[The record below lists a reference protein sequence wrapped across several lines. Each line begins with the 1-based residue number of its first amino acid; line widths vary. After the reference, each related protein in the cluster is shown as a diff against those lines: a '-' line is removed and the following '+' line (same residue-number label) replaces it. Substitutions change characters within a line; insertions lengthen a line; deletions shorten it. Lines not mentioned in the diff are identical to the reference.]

1 MCPGL
6 LRLVL
11 LYCFERLVTEG
22 RENMDRQRYCVYNQ
36 TSECFLSLGVMLG
49 MNTFARLKGIFGKGF
64 RVDEGSWITRPQGLH
79 TLTLLSARDI
89 IYLDEN
95 HRVMDVIESFPRFCF
110 APVRDGAK
118 TILALPPR
126 AVYSSQ
132 TQPGNQL
139 LICRAEEMEFRLRS
153 SPQPMVG
160 ATIVQPEPSRTT
172 WPKNWLPQPA
182 KGNRRSA
189 MRKRW
194 PRLVAFDAK
203 GSALAVHG
211 IRDISAS
218 GIYLMTEER
227 WPLGAQVKMS
237 LQRTDSADDN
247 ARNPITV
254 QLRVSRWGEDGVGL
268 EFIQPEVDETAL
280 LAMRVQ

>member
-1 MCPGL
+1 M
-6 LRLVL
+6 
-11 LYCFERLVTEG
+11 E
-22 RENMDRQRYCVYNQ
+22 RQRYCVYNQ
-36 TSECFLSLGVMLG
+36 TSECFLSLGVTLG
-49 MNTFARLKGIFGKGF
+49 INSFARLKRVFSKGSS
-64 RVDEGSWITRPQGLH
+64 RIDEGSWISRPHGLQ
-79 TLTLLSARDI
+79 TVGILSARDL

-95 HRVMDVIESFPRFCF
+95 HRVVDVIESFPRFCL
-110 APVRDGAK
+110 APVRGGAA
-118 TILALPPR
+118 TVLALPQR

-139 LICRAEEMEFRLRS
+139 VICRAEEMEFRLRS
-153 SPQPMVG
+153 APQPVLDEVMGRPVEG
-160 ATIVQPEPSRTT
+160 KHL
-172 WPKNWLPQPA
+172 WPKNWLPHGSA
-182 KGNRRSA
+182 SDRRGA

-194 PRLVAFDAK
+194 PRLVAYDAK

-237 LQRTDSADDN
+237 LQRTDSSDDN

-254 QLRVSRWGEDGVGL
+254 QLRVSRWGIDGVGL
-268 EFIQPEVDETAL
+268 EFVQPEAEETAL